1 MLRALRQIKATPRRC
16 RHHRH
21 RSPTNHARRGE
32 TVTGKTGETPQMA
45 KTQMVDLLGE
55 RALVLPA
62 LLTAAIAANE
72 RAKYILTL
80 LQVAASQAENPQRPA
95 PSLRAEREACGI
107 DAPEFDRVVARTEY
121 DGGGS
126 YHIPGASRLIALLDD
141 ALRAMIAPLA
151 VAAKDGRNRATAHA
165 AFRDRLATLMETR
178 PAIVEDMLT
187 GDLIAALTSAR
198 PKAGDGVHAFV
209 MDLHQEIN
217 RLQSAV
223 SIMDIAGAKA
233 YGLRDGD
240 RPAVTAFMTGVR
252 RTAPL
257 KFDHPGLD
265 TIAARA
271 GETLLIQNDI
281 GTTEAHV
288 LVVKAEGLDV
298 TVTYSDVH
306 LPRLRFLQALCA
318 EAGIAWEEVRSRPA
332 AGIADG
338 DLFYLAFGR
347 YKAPDAA
354 ALNAFLERLGS
365 RIVFLIDWNK
375 ARKRLGLLVPSETA
389 VEILR
394 WAADH
399 DVGHRGFLSLGGERL
414 IYDALEQAVKTPLR
428 YGEPLHEMIGADVAR
443 DYLCFVLQITAT
455 GLLAGQSEALIRD
468 RVRAELFSHF
478 RSAEQRLLAA
488 CSGHAEIIAQ
498 LANGLRSALRQGA
511 GDAPDALAQHAARAK
526 LWESRADVVV
536 RDMRSTVRRI
546 AGTEI
551 FCRIVEAADDAADG
565 LEDATFLTRLLF
577 ESAPPRELPE
587 PLLALADLL
596 ADGAQAFCRTMETAQ
611 YVHRVS
617 ERDAVQRFLEAAD
630 HVVGVEH
637 QTDECERAVTGAL
650 MRTPLDSRQL
660 FMLSGIAHHL
670 EAAADA
676 LMHAS
681 LKLRDHVLGDVMF
694 A

>member
-1 MLRALRQIKATPRRC
+1 
-16 RHHRH
+16 
-21 RSPTNHARRGE
+21 
-32 TVTGKTGETPQMA
+32 MA

-62 LLTAAIAANE
+62 LLTAGITANE

-80 LQVAASQAENPQRPA
+80 LQLAASQAENPQASP

-107 DAPEFDRVVARTEY
+107 EAPELDRIVGRAEH
-121 DGGGS
+121 DGGGN
-126 YHIPGASRLIALLDD
+126 YHIPGARRLIAMLDD
-141 ALRAMIAPLA
+141 ALRQMIAPLG
-151 VAAKDGRNRATAHA
+151 VAAKDTPSGAALHAGFRARLEKLITA
-165 AFRDRLATLMETR
+165 R
-178 PAIVEDMLT
+178 PPVEDDMLS
-187 GDLIAALTSAR
+187 GELIAALTSAR
-198 PKAGDGVHAFV
+198 PKAGDGFHLLVL
-209 MDLHQEIN
+209 DLHQEIN
-217 RLQSAV
+217 RLQSAI
-223 SIMDIAGAKA
+223 STMDVAGARA
-233 YGLRDGD
+233 YGLRDSD
-240 RPAVTAFMTGVR
+240 RAAVAAFMTGIK

-257 KFDHPGLD
+257 KFDHPGLA

-271 GETLLIQNDI
+271 DETLLIQNDI

-288 LVVKAEGLDV
+288 LVIKVEGLELS
-298 TVTYSDVH
+298 VTYSDVH

-318 EAGIAWEEVRSRPA
+318 YSGIVWDEIRSRQAP
-332 AGIADG
+332 GLADA

-347 YKAPDAA
+347 HKAQDAS
-354 ALNAFLERLGS
+354 ALAAFLERLGS

-375 ARKRLGLLVPSETA
+375 ARKRLGLLVRNEAA
-389 VEILR
+389 VDILS

-399 DVGHRGFLSLGGERL
+399 DVGHRGFLALGGERL

-443 DYLCFVLQITAT
+443 DYLCFVLQIAAT
-455 GLLAGQSEALIRD
+455 GLLEGRSEALIRD

-478 RSAEQRLLAA
+478 RSAEQRLLGDCAV
-488 CSGHAEIIAQ
+488 HAEIITQ
-498 LANGLRSALRQGA
+498 LAGGLRAALRQGMD
-511 GDAPDALAQHAARAK
+511 GDAAALAQRAARAK
-526 LWESRADVVV
+526 QWESRADAVVQE
-536 RDMRSTVRRI
+536 MRSTVRRI

-551 FCRIVEAADDAADG
+551 FCRIVEAADDAADH

-577 ESAPPRELPE
+577 DSAPPRELPE

-596 ADGAQAFCRTMETAQ
+596 ADGAEAFRRTMETAQ
-611 YVHRVS
+611 YVRRGG

-630 HVVGVEH
+630 RVVSVEH
-637 QTDECERAVTGAL
+637 QTDERERAVTAAL
-650 MRTPLDSRQL
+650 MKTALDPRQL
-660 FMLSGIAHHL
+660 FLLSGIAQHL